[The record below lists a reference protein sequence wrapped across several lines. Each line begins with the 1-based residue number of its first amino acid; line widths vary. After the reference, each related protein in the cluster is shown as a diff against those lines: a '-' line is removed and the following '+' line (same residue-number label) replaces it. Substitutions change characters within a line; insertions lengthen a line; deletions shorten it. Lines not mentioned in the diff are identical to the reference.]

1 MSSLI
6 QAIRNHLVR
15 IIEDIDAGN
24 SNLTEEEALSVMK
37 AIARY
42 SRKDTPM
49 SKESACAYLGMSR
62 SKFDSLVREEKI
74 PRGKKSQGFKELHW
88 TKRDLDR
95 YLKNQK

>member
-6 QAIRNHLVR
+6 QAIRSHLVR

-24 SNLTEEEALSVMK
+24 SNLTEEEALAVMK

-49 SKESACAYLGMSR
+49 SKESACTYIGMSR
-62 SKFDSLVREEKI
+62 SKFDSLVREGKI
-74 PRGKKSQGFKELHW
+74 PRGKKSLGFKELHW
-88 TKRDLDR
+88 TKRDLDK
-95 YLKNQK
+95 YLKSQK